1 MSCSDR
7 GTLIIPDN
15 DDGPPL
21 ILGLSY
27 AKGSSR
33 FSLFVTEVFVLPV
46 IGDLLP
52 KGPGQKQIYESR
64 SSVFRGC
71 PKFRMLSVRFDFR

>member
-1 MSCSDR
+1 MSCSGR

-15 DDGPPL
+15 DGPPL
-21 ILGLSY
+21 ILGLPY

-52 KGPGQKQIYESR
+52 KGPGQKQISESR

-71 PKFRMLSVRFDFR
+71 PKFRMLSVRLDFR